1 MRDRE
6 CWDTFYM
13 SGKVADYL
21 SYREA
26 AENAADRT
34 QSEEDASGRSWHA
47 GFCGSNRDSLKGCP
61 CFGDGQKNNGSD
73 KGTGE
78 DIGFCQRR
86 QKAGQ
91 QIYGCHESVLLRYV
105 PAL

>member
-26 AENAADRT
+26 AETAEDRLKNCRGCFWAA
-34 QSEEDASGRSWHA
+34 
-47 GFCGSNRDSLKGCP
+47 GSRKG
-61 CFGDGQKNNGSD
+61 QN
-73 KGTGE
+73 
-78 DIGFCQRR
+78 
-86 QKAGQ
+86 
-91 QIYGCHESVLLRYV
+91 
-105 PAL
+105 

>member
-26 AENAADRT
+26 AETAEDRLKTAEAVLGQRAVEKDRTDEAGPYPVQGLKTADRSYQACQT
-34 QSEEDASGRSWHA
+34 APLPQIQPDLLSERAHI
-47 GFCGSNRDSLKGCP
+47 C
-61 CFGDGQKNNGSD
+61 
-73 KGTGE
+73 
-78 DIGFCQRR
+78 
-86 QKAGQ
+86 
-91 QIYGCHESVLLRYV
+91 
-105 PAL
+105 

>member
-26 AENAADRT
+26 AEDRLKTAEAVFGQQAVEKDRT
-34 QSEEDASGRSWHA
+34 DEA
-47 GFCGSNRDSLKGCP
+47 GL
-61 CFGDGQKNNGSD
+61 
-73 KGTGE
+73 
-78 DIGFCQRR
+78 
-86 QKAGQ
+86 
-91 QIYGCHESVLLRYV
+91 
-105 PAL
+105 

>member
-1 MRDRE
+1 MMRDRE

-34 QSEEDASGRSWHA
+34 QSEEEASGRRQTEEKE
-47 GFCGSNRDSLKGCP
+47 G
-61 CFGDGQKNNGSD
+61 GDVV
-73 KGTGE
+73 
-78 DIGFCQRR
+78 RM
-86 QKAGQ
+86 
-91 QIYGCHESVLLRYV
+91 
-105 PAL
+105 

>member
-26 AENAADRT
+26 AETAEDRLKTAEAVLRAVEKDRT
-34 QSEEDASGRSWHA
+34 DEA
-47 GFCGSNRDSLKGCP
+47 GL
-61 CFGDGQKNNGSD
+61 
-73 KGTGE
+73 
-78 DIGFCQRR
+78 
-86 QKAGQ
+86 
-91 QIYGCHESVLLRYV
+91 
-105 PAL
+105 

>member
-26 AENAADRT
+26 AETAEAVFGQQAVEKDRT
-34 QSEEDASGRSWHA
+34 DEA
-47 GFCGSNRDSLKGCP
+47 GL
-61 CFGDGQKNNGSD
+61 
-73 KGTGE
+73 
-78 DIGFCQRR
+78 
-86 QKAGQ
+86 
-91 QIYGCHESVLLRYV
+91 
-105 PAL
+105 

>member
-26 AENAADRT
+26 AETAEAEAAT
-34 QSEEDASGRSWHA
+34 EA
-47 GFCGSNRDSLKGCP
+47 
-61 CFGDGQKNNGSD
+61 
-73 KGTGE
+73 
-78 DIGFCQRR
+78 
-86 QKAGQ
+86 
-91 QIYGCHESVLLRYV
+91 
-105 PAL
+105 

>member
-26 AENAADRT
+26 AENAADRM
-34 QSEEDASGRSWHA
+34 QSEEAAIGMQTETKESSDAIRM
-47 GFCGSNRDSLKGCP
+47 
-61 CFGDGQKNNGSD
+61 
-73 KGTGE
+73 
-78 DIGFCQRR
+78 
-86 QKAGQ
+86 
-91 QIYGCHESVLLRYV
+91 
-105 PAL
+105 

>member
-26 AENAADRT
+26 AENAADRR
-34 QSEEDASGRSWHA
+34 QSQEDASSRQTEDKDGGDVGRM
-47 GFCGSNRDSLKGCP
+47 
-61 CFGDGQKNNGSD
+61 
-73 KGTGE
+73 
-78 DIGFCQRR
+78 
-86 QKAGQ
+86 
-91 QIYGCHESVLLRYV
+91 
-105 PAL
+105 

>member
-26 AENAADRT
+26 AETADERAA
-34 QSEEDASGRSWHA
+34 EE
-47 GFCGSNRDSLKGCP
+47 
-61 CFGDGQKNNGSD
+61 
-73 KGTGE
+73 E
-78 DIGFCQRR
+78 
-86 QKAGQ
+86 
-91 QIYGCHESVLLRYV
+91 
-105 PAL
+105 

>member
-34 QSEEDASGRSWHA
+34 QSEDVASGR
-47 GFCGSNRDSLKGCP
+47 RQTEEKDS
-61 CFGDGQKNNGSD
+61 GDVG
-73 KGTGE
+73 
-78 DIGFCQRR
+78 RM
-86 QKAGQ
+86 
-91 QIYGCHESVLLRYV
+91 
-105 PAL
+105 

>member
-26 AENAADRT
+26 AESAENKA
-34 QSEEDASGRSWHA
+34 QSEEDAFRQQTEAKEDGDVGRM
-47 GFCGSNRDSLKGCP
+47 
-61 CFGDGQKNNGSD
+61 
-73 KGTGE
+73 
-78 DIGFCQRR
+78 
-86 QKAGQ
+86 
-91 QIYGCHESVLLRYV
+91 
-105 PAL
+105 

>member
-6 CWDTFYM
+6 CWDAFYM

-34 QSEEDASGRSWHA
+34 QSEEDASGRRQTEEKE
-47 GFCGSNRDSLKGCP
+47 G
-61 CFGDGQKNNGSD
+61 GDVV
-73 KGTGE
+73 
-78 DIGFCQRR
+78 RM
-86 QKAGQ
+86 
-91 QIYGCHESVLLRYV
+91 
-105 PAL
+105 

>member
-26 AENAADRT
+26 AESTEDKKQPEEAAFRQQTETKD
-34 QSEEDASGRSWHA
+34 
-47 GFCGSNRDSLKGCP
+47 
-61 CFGDGQKNNGSD
+61 DGVVG
-73 KGTGE
+73 
-78 DIGFCQRR
+78 
-86 QKAGQ
+86 
-91 QIYGCHESVLLRYV
+91 
-105 PAL
+105 

>member
-26 AENAADRT
+26 AESAEDKT
-34 QSEEDASGRSWHA
+34 QSENAA
-47 GFCGSNRDSLKGCP
+47 L
-61 CFGDGQKNNGSD
+61 
-73 KGTGE
+73 
-78 DIGFCQRR
+78 
-86 QKAGQ
+86 GQ
-91 QIYGCHESVLLRYV
+91 QTETKDSSDAIRM
-105 PAL
+105 

>member
-34 QSEEDASGRSWHA
+34 QSEEDASGR
-47 GFCGSNRDSLKGCP
+47 RK
-61 CFGDGQKNNGSD
+61 K
-73 KGTGE
+73 KRTE
-78 DIGFCQRR
+78 M
-86 QKAGQ
+86 
-91 QIYGCHESVLLRYV
+91 
-105 PAL
+105 